1 MRPAASHS
9 GRVVRMTTAVCGNI
23 ALGNARGVKITEQQR
38 SLFVFSLLI
47 MKNFHSNFESQRL

>member
-38 SLFVFSLLI
+38 SLFVF
-47 MKNFHSNFESQRL
+47 